1 MKKLLLFFVGC
12 VVIASVFAQKTSDWQ
27 KNFPS
32 KINWYKM
39 TDAVKTTISPLSIR
53 TSVAKSC
60 AIHPNL
66 IDCVKAVQ
74 NNYFTPAF
82 MLLYIEL
89 D

>member
-1 MKKLLLFFVGC
+1 MRFNVLATSLDLFI
-12 VVIASVFAQKTSDWQ
+12 VIHKI
-27 KNFPS
+27 S
-32 KINWYKM
+32 KISF
-39 TDAVKTTISPLSIR
+39 VKTTILPLSIR

-66 IDCVKAVQ
+66 VDCVKAVQ